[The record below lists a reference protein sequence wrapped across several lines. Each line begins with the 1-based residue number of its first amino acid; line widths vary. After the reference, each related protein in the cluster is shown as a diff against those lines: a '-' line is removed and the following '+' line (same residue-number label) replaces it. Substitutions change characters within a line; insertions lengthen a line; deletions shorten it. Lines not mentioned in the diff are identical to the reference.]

1 MNPVFLDFETQ
12 SAADLRKV
20 GGRCYAEDPSTRVLT
35 AVILVDG
42 VYHCWVPD
50 YITDE
55 YVHTADL
62 WLEEWGP
69 RPEIRIHTT
78 AHYPDVLRFRDRL
91 HVAHNAFSFDKHIAS
106 EVCDFHPPWLDTLC
120 LARIAGLP
128 GGLDRISQALDF
140 GRKDQG
146 GKLLLKLSKATFDT
160 DFGRVV
166 YPKTPIG
173 SLTAVLRYN
182 VQDVRLLEML
192 WRHFDD
198 LEVEL
203 DVIEAHV
210 RINDRGVRVDTDLM
224 EQVIEISEQSVELA
238 ASEIEQLTGGAL
250 SLENLRSVKQV
261 TEWLA
266 SKGVHIR
273 DWRGKS
279 TLRKDVVEQALAN
292 PWTMVDGTN
301 PIEAAKAID
310 PKVFDVLR
318 LRGQALR
325 ITGAKLERAGTRVGR
340 DGRIRDLFQY
350 HAAHTG
356 RWSSTGVQV
365 HNLPR
370 PKKGVDLVG
379 LLDSY
384 YCGEWT
390 EHTRHTLC
398 KCKVKSG
405 IVDDALAALIRPCFI
420 PADGHCFAIAD
431 YAAIECRGLAW
442 IAGQEDLL
450 ETLASGGDVY
460 KQMASKI
467 FGVPVDEVTKDQRQ
481 VGKVTILGC
490 GYSMSAVKFA
500 LYVGLMGIDL
510 EASGT
515 SADACVDAFRDAYP
529 MIAGHKAGMINGR
542 IFRRGGIWDRLIK
555 SAVAA
560 VEGGNH
566 YACKCSFEHV
576 RGNLIVTLPSGRKLT
591 YHNARIEE
599 RIPGY
604 VYTLGL
610 EPLPKST
617 LVYDSPTG
625 ERSLYGG
632 AMCFTADTQVVTDRG
647 VCRIV
652 DVRPGDRVWDGV
664 EWVTT
669 DGVKFQGI
677 KEVGTCLGVS
687 VTGDHLITDGTSWKS
702 AIASDVPFLRRALEW
717 ARNSVN
723 SPSFRRHRAP
733 KTASQSVSARAERL
747 RRSTIGDYFGMKR
760 SVAGRAEIVVAGP
773 TWRQRRQRY
782 SPTSRSVDC
791 GNTDTRELSH
801 VARILN
807 ATHTQTTAVAGYGSV
822 KSGSTIGSRSTGSR
836 SRCRGGMI
844 PNSISIGSTT
854 TGIMSL
860 GMCDWSVDRPIPSTG
875 GTHSWLNTAAS
886 PTRSSI
892 SRQRFAHSGT
902 ETPFVTTSTTG
913 VHPSGLW
920 TPTGERS
927 PVFDLINCGPRNR
940 FTVITNNGPLTVH
953 NCENVVQAICRD
965 LLACAI
971 VECERSD
978 LPIVLHVHDEIV
990 AEVLEETGR
999 ESLERLAEIMR
1010 NPPAWADGFPVN
1022 VEGYLSPC
1030 YLKEPIEG
1038 WAKT

>member
-1 MNPVFLDFETQ
+1 VNPVFLDFETQ

-69 RPEIRIHTT
+69 RPEIRIHTP

-250 SLENLRSVKQV
+250 SIENLRSVKQV

-273 DWRGKS
+273 DWQGKS

-390 EHTRHTLC
+390 EHTRHPLC
-398 KCKVKSG
+398 KCHVKSG

-420 PADGHCFAIAD
+420 PAEGHCFAIAD

-442 IAGQEDLL
+442 IAGETDLL

-490 GYSMSAVKFA
+490 GYSMSSAKFS

-529 MIAGHKAGMINGR
+529 RIAGHKAGMINGR
-542 IFRRGGIWDRLIK
+542 VFRRGGIWDQLIK
-555 SAVAA
+555 AAVAA
-560 VEGGNH
+560 VDQGGVH
-566 YACKCSFEHV
+566 YAGKCSFEHV

-632 AMCFTADTQVVTDRG
+632 A
-647 VCRIV
+647 
-652 DVRPGDRVWDGV
+652 
-664 EWVTT
+664 
-669 DGVKFQGI
+669 
-677 KEVGTCLGVS
+677 
-687 VTGDHLITDGTSWKS
+687 IT
-702 AIASDVPFLRRALEW
+702 
-717 ARNSVN
+717 
-723 SPSFRRHRAP
+723 
-733 KTASQSVSARAERL
+733 
-747 RRSTIGDYFGMKR
+747 
-760 SVAGRAEIVVAGP
+760 
-773 TWRQRRQRY
+773 
-782 SPTSRSVDC
+782 
-791 GNTDTRELSH
+791 
-801 VARILN
+801 
-807 ATHTQTTAVAGYGSV
+807 
-822 KSGSTIGSRSTGSR
+822 
-836 SRCRGGMI
+836 
-844 PNSISIGSTT
+844 
-854 TGIMSL
+854 
-860 GMCDWSVDRPIPSTG
+860 
-875 GTHSWLNTAAS
+875 
-886 PTRSSI
+886 
-892 SRQRFAHSGT
+892 
-902 ETPFVTTSTTG
+902 
-913 VHPSGLW
+913 
-920 TPTGERS
+920 
-927 PVFDLINCGPRNR
+927 
-940 FTVITNNGPLTVH
+940 
-953 NCENVVQAICRD
+953 ENIVQAICRD

-990 AEVLEETGR
+990 AEVLEESGR
-999 ESLERLAEIMR
+999 DDLHRLAEIMR
-1010 NPPAWADGFPVN
+1010 NPPEWADGFPVN
-1022 VEGYLSPC
+1022 VEGYLAPC